1 MAEETEVKTQET
13 KPQETKSQEKSQ
25 EKKAPAS
32 AAKKKRPAGAKR
44 KGAPAPAAKKPSA
57 FSDSLEERF
66 PALAAK
72 LKKQIEDGIKQKI
85 KDAQNDPKVKAASKK
100 FAAK

>member
-1 MAEETEVKTQET
+1 MAEETEVKSTEEV
-13 KPQETKSQEKSQ
+13 KPQEPKSQEKSV
-25 EKKAPAS
+25 EKKAPAKGG
-32 AAKKKRPAGAKR
+32 KKKRPFNAKR
-44 KGAPAPAAKKPSA
+44 GAAPVAKKPA
-57 FSDSLEERF
+57 VFSDSLEDRF

-100 FAAK
+100 FAAEK

>member
-25 EKKAPAS
+25 EKKAPAA

-44 KGAPAPAAKKPSA
+44 KGAPAPAKKPSA

-100 FAAK
+100 FASK

>member
-1 MAEETEVKTQET
+1 MAE
-13 KPQETKSQEKSQ
+13 ETKSQEKSQ

-44 KGAPAPAAKKPSA
+44 KGAPAPAKKPSA

-100 FAAK
+100 FASK

>member
-25 EKKAPAS
+25 EKKAPAA

-44 KGAPAPAAKKPSA
+44 KGASAPAAKKPSA

-100 FAAK
+100 FASK